1 MPLGLPTSVTSLV
14 ERVAER
20 LQTDRP
26 QGYRL
31 AQTGRDQMRAA
42 FRLGDEEGVHLSLHM
57 SSDVLSVALIVEG
70 DTALGYLRRA
80 MARDRGRLFGWLD
93 YLPDYSLGVYTREV
107 QGRKPR
113 YVPVARL
120 SLQPTFP
127 IWLNIPLSKSS
138 AFFKP
143 LSICETL
150 AVGMAIITP

>member
-1 MPLGLPTSVTSLV
+1 
-14 ERVAER
+14 
-20 LQTDRP
+20 
-26 QGYRL
+26 
-31 AQTGRDQMRAA
+31 
-42 FRLGDEEGVHLSLHM
+42 M

-120 SLQPTFP
+120 SLQYTGPSHDP
-127 IWLNIPLSKSS
+127 ERHALQYVLDIVGALQKPRLQIERQLPGEEVRRMSQPALEEWVLEVMEPLRE
-138 AFFKP
+138 
-143 LSICETL
+143 L
-150 AVGMAIITP
+150 GMFIAQPESVQKRDG